1 MRGREFFESAI
12 EDQHQT
18 VTHSNGIESAS
29 IEIREAGEVISKR
42 GFLVALQ
49 VVIAECRINR
59 NIVFKPDF
67 GFGIPDLPILRVFAG
82 VDDVASDRNERG
94 VLLIDGRHEGLADS
108 RIGRFGIGRV
118 VEARITEGNE
128 SKLGGGFEGQSYRIC
143 ASEGMLVR
151 FA

>member
-1 MRGREFFESAI
+1 MRARELFESAI

-18 VTHSNGIESAS
+18 VAHSNGIESAS
-29 IEIREAGEVISKR
+29 IEVREAGEVISKR

-49 VVIAECRINR
+49 VVIAKCRINR

-67 GFGIPDLPILRVFAG
+67 GFGIPDLPVLRVFAA

-94 VLLIDGRHEGLADS
+94 VLLIDGRHEGLADR
-108 RIGRFGIGRV
+108 RIGRSGIGRV
-118 VEARITEGNE
+118 VEARVTEGHE
-128 SKLGGGFEGQSYRIC
+128 SKFGGGFKGQSYRIR
-143 ASEGMLVR
+143 ASDGLLVR